1 MGKRGR
7 VGESKKKEP
16 KQKEHLRLVLQRDA
30 NFRLA
35 RRLFGLKPQIKM

>member
-7 VGESKKKEP
+7 VGES